1 MAKKKNNKK
10 PYSERQKLALII
22 GSIGLVVFLI
32 TGYLSTNGVNVND
45 NSTVFK
51 SIALERGEYHFKTN
65 YFGIVGLALA
75 VGGAV
80 GFLLYKDE

>member
-10 PYSERQKLALII
+10 PYSERQKLALIV

-32 TGYLSTNGVNVND
+32 TGQLVFNGLD
-45 NSTVFK
+45 SPFTKQIPFM
-51 SIALERGEYHFKTN
+51 SGGEWGVKQETN
-65 YFGIVGLALA
+65 YLGIIGLALA

-80 GFLLYKDE
+80 AFLLYKDE